1 MTGRIQGAWPEC
13 CEARRQPALWLG
25 DWVRISTAGEAG
37 AVWRVPT
44 SERFSA
50 ISEAVQFALIAEY
63 AEAAT
68 VGKVIPLAPVQTAGS
83 RL

>member
-1 MTGRIQGAWPEC
+1 M
-13 CEARRQPALWLG
+13 
-25 DWVRISTAGEAG
+25 
-37 AVWRVPT
+37 WRVPT